1 MKEKVLVVD
10 DTKTLADIYAKML
23 SKFDLDPR
31 VAYSG
36 EECVNILQNFQPDLI
51 ILDIMMR
58 PMDGWDTLRHIRK
71 QTGTVDVPVI
81 MLTGKALT
89 PQEVLDYGT
98 EFDSYIM
105 KPVLPDRIMTAIE
118 TVLEKRSGREVEIER
133 ALQAGA
139 EKSEAVEFARL
150 NLEIENLENLKQLM
164 FDTYLPMNSN
174 ESIPLMEDID
184 EVIAACRRR
193 RAELAAKFGI
203 E

>member
-1 MKEKVLVVD
+1 MEKVLVVD
-10 DTKTLADIYAKML
+10 DTKTLTDIYAKML

-36 EECVNILQNFQPDLI
+36 EECISVLKEFQPDLI

-58 PMDGWDTLRHIRK
+58 PMDGWDTLRHIRS
-71 QTGTVDVPVI
+71 QAGTADVPVI

-105 KPVLPDRIMTAIE
+105 KPVLPDRIMAAIE
-118 TVLEKRSGREVEIER
+118 TVLEKRSAREAEADEAMR
-133 ALQAGA
+133 AGA
-139 EKSEAVEFARL
+139 EKSEAAELAKL
-150 NLEIENLENLKQLM
+150 KLEIENLENLKQLL

-174 ESIPLMEDID
+174 ESIPLMDDIE
-184 EVIAACRRR
+184 EVIAVRRR
-193 RAELAAKFGI
+193 RREELAAKFGL